1 MDIST
6 HGVGGGGRWR
16 VGKGEGEVV
25 RVPGSGRGP
34 DMHMLTFTYHE
45 CLGQRHRETEWVT
58 SAQGGANSQR
68 EEPSSWEHFTWEW
81 TLALIHD
88 RVTKTTLIR
97 YLSLKDT
104 SGGTP
109 TFVSPF
115 HWDSHRYSLFKT
127 DHHPASETAMT
138 HLPNRSQRSMFCHSS
153 LSNWAN
159 QYFSFLWG
167 VALSGHLK
175 SYLNPLQNNFYTC
188 RQHTSPAA
196 FSSITTPFLGHLLSF
211 PPWIHRDD

>member
-1 MDIST
+1 M
-6 HGVGGGGRWR
+6 
-16 VGKGEGEVV
+16 GKGEGEVV

-81 TLALIHD
+81 TLALIRD

-159 QYFSFLWG
+159 QYF
-167 VALSGHLK
+167 ALK
-175 SYLNPLQNNFYTC
+175 SFPSC
-188 RQHTSPAA
+188 EVW
-196 FSSITTPFLGHLLSF
+196 LSLD
-211 PPWIHRDD
+211 I